1 MNRKLAVAEPFLTE
15 KHRKMIR
22 EAAEKHG
29 FEVRI
34 INSPEEDRNFLNE
47 AEVIFGQTPETAKVS
62 NALKWICTPFAGVDK
77 FLAWRPRLRLRLVER
92 PDTLE
97 RATLHR
103 SDERHHYGE
112 RVGS

>member
-47 AEVIFGQTPETAKVS
+47 G
-62 NALKWICTPFAGVDK
+62 D
-77 FLAWRPRLRLRLVER
+77 LR
-92 PDTLE
+92 TG
-97 RATLHR
+97 A
-103 SDERHHYGE
+103 
-112 RVGS
+112 